1 METKS
6 EHWPLLTFKEYEKD
20 INPNPTYQRSAVWKL
35 DQKQLL
41 IDSIL
46 RKIDIPKLYLRET
59 NSNGFTYEII
69 DGQQRMR
76 TLWEFLSN
84 KFSLSEEAEHVLVG
98 ENEFD
103 IAEATYEH
111 LPSKLKVERIHKY
124 TLDVVII
131 QQATED
137 EIADLFYRL
146 NNGTPLKPAEVRNAM
161 PGEMTKTI
169 RQFVLHPFFKKK
181 VSFGN
186 ARYAHDQVAAQMMM
200 LELNGGPSDIPD
212 RLLSKMY
219 ADYQKKAPKN
229 AVERMTK
236 VLDVLDKVFLE
247 KTRLLN
253 RAETINVYLLISFL
267 LSSNK
272 LTESFCSDFLAWY
285 QSSEVNRL
293 QDNEYRLFMTS
304 AANSRRSIE
313 ERFKI
318 VVMDYFK
325 SIPSM
330 ATIQLDSKR
339 IFDSN
344 QKLQLYER
352 DKHQCQSCKRTV
364 GEYDWHA
371 DHIVAWIRGG
381 QTTMENGQV
390 LCVKCNLKKKDRLW

>member
-6 EHWPLLTFKEYEKD
+6 EHWPLLTFREYEKD
-20 INPNPTYQRSAVWKL
+20 INPTPTYQRSAVWKP

-46 RKIDIPKLYLRET
+46 RKIDIPKIYLRET

-76 TLWEFLSN
+76 ALWEFLSS
-84 KFSLSEEAEHVLVG
+84 KFPLAEEAEEVL
-98 ENEFD
+98 
-103 IAEATYEH
+103 IADKLYEVAECTYEQ

-137 EIADLFYRL
+137 EIADLFFRL

-161 PGEMTKTI
+161 PGEMTKAI
-169 RQFVLHPFFKKK
+169 RELARHPFFSK

-186 ARYAHDQVAAQMMM
+186 LRYAHDQVAAQMMM

-212 RLLSKMY
+212 RLLSRMY
-219 ADYQKKAPKN
+219 AEYQKKTPKA
-229 AVERMTK
+229 AVERMTE
-236 VLDVLDKVFLE
+236 VLVSLDKLFPS
-247 KTRLLN
+247 KSRLLN
-253 RAETINVYLLISFL
+253 RAQTVNVYLLLSFL
-267 LSSNK
+267 LASSK
-272 LTESFCSDFLAWY
+272 LTKAFFTDFLAWY
-285 QSSEVNRL
+285 QQAEAKRL
-293 QDNEYRLFMTS
+293 QDTEYRLYMTS

-318 VVMDYFK
+318 VVMDFFT
-325 SIPSM
+325 SFPAM
-330 ATIQLDSKR
+330 ATIPLDPKR
-339 IFDSN
+339 IFDN
-344 QKLQLYER
+344 DQKIEMYAR
-352 DKHQCQSCKRTV
+352 DGQRCQSCKKSV
-364 GEYDWHA
+364 GEFDWHA

-381 QTTMENGQV
+381 KTILENGQV
-390 LCVKCNLKKKDRLW
+390 LCVKCNLKKKDRLWT

>member
-76 TLWEFLSN
+76 ALWEFLSN
-84 KFSLSEEAEHVLVG
+84 KYPLSEEAEHVLIG
-98 ENEFD
+98 EQLFD
-103 IAEATYEH
+103 IAECTYDQ

-161 PGEMTKTI
+161 PGEMTETI
-169 RQFVLHPFFKKK
+169 RQLTQHPFFSK
-181 VSFGN
+181 VFFDN
-186 ARYAHDQVAAQMMM
+186 FRYAHDQVAAQMMM

-219 ADYQKKAPKN
+219 ADYQKKAPKE
-229 AVERMTK
+229 ATTRMK
-236 VLDVLDKVFLE
+236 QVLDTLNGAFPE
-247 KTRLLN
+247 KSRLLN
-253 RAETINVYLLISFL
+253 RAESINVYLLISFL
-267 LSSNK
+267 LPSTK
-272 LTESFCSDFLAWY
+272 LTKTFFTEFLAWY
-285 QSSEVNRL
+285 QSSEAKRL
-293 QDNEYRLFMTS
+293 QDNEYKLFMTS
-304 AANSRRSIE
+304 SVNSRRSIE

-318 VVMDYFK
+318 VLMDFFT
-325 SIPSM
+325 SFPAM
-330 ATIQLDSKR
+330 ATIQLDPKR
-339 IFDSN
+339 IFDN
-344 QKLQLYER
+344 DQKIQLYAR
-352 DKHQCQSCKRTV
+352 DQQRCQSCKKTV
-364 GEYDWHA
+364 GEFDWHA
-371 DHIVAWIRGG
+371 DHVVAWIRGG
-381 QTTMENGQV
+381 KTTLENGQV
-390 LCVKCNLKKKDRLW
+390 LCVRCNLKKKDRLW